1 MKKLIPIFLAVL
13 CLTACGNEQVKNP
26 DTLSTAV
33 ISSSDSVTAK
43 NTLNSLNESTVATL
57 TADKIDASNIGDL
70 SDYDVLYIDKSVVET
85 GGFNASAVEEYVSN
99 GGSVFLDNDVY
110 NVFDKEFI
118 GAEDFITI
126 DSCHQYLLSSC
137 LCLHLLTAL
146 K

>member
-85 GGFNASAVEEYVSN
+85 GGFNVSAVEE
-99 GGSVFLDNDVY
+99 
-110 NVFDKEFI
+110 
-118 GAEDFITI
+118 
-126 DSCHQYLLSSC
+126 LS
-137 LCLHLLTAL
+137 LIHI
-146 K
+146 

>member
-57 TADKIDASNIGDL
+57 TADKMCIRDRRYGD
-70 SDYDVLYIDKSVVET
+70 YE
-85 GGFNASAVEEYVSN
+85 AQEY
-99 GGSVFLDNDVY
+99 FLKLV
-110 NVFDKEFI
+110 K
-118 GAEDFITI
+118 
-126 DSCHQYLLSSC
+126 
-137 LCLHLLTAL
+137 
-146 K
+146 

>member
-1 MKKLIPIFLAVL
+1 MKKLIPIFLAVF

-85 GGFNASAVEEYVSN
+85 GGLDAVEYE
-99 GGSVFLDNDVY
+99 
-110 NVFDKEFI
+110 
-118 GAEDFITI
+118 T
-126 DSCHQYLLSSC
+126 
-137 LCLHLLTAL
+137 
-146 K
+146 

>member
-70 SDYDVLYIDKSVVET
+70 SDYDVLYIDKSVLMQVQLRNMYQTAEVFFLT
-85 GGFNASAVEEYVSN
+85 MMCITYLIRTL
-99 GGSVFLDNDVY
+99 SVRRTL
-110 NVFDKEFI
+110 
-118 GAEDFITI
+118 
-126 DSCHQYLLSSC
+126 
-137 LCLHLLTAL
+137 
-146 K
+146 

>member
-70 SDYDVLYIDKSVVET
+70 KQAVLMQVQLRNMYQTAEVFSLTMMCITYLIRTLSVRRT
-85 GGFNASAVEEYVSN
+85 
-99 GGSVFLDNDVY
+99 L
-110 NVFDKEFI
+110 
-118 GAEDFITI
+118 
-126 DSCHQYLLSSC
+126 
-137 LCLHLLTAL
+137 
-146 K
+146 

>member
-70 SDYDVLYIDKSVVET
+70 SDYDVLYFDKSVVET
-85 GGFNASAVEEYVSN
+85 GGFMQVQLRNMYQTAEVFSLTMMCITYLIRTL
-99 GGSVFLDNDVY
+99 SVRRTL
-110 NVFDKEFI
+110 
-118 GAEDFITI
+118 
-126 DSCHQYLLSSC
+126 
-137 LCLHLLTAL
+137 
-146 K
+146 